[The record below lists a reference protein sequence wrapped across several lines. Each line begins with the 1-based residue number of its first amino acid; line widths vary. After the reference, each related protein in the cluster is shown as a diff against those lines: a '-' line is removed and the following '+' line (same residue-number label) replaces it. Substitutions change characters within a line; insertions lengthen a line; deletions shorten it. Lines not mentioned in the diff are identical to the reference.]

1 MARRSTGVTPSGY
14 DMDRV
19 DPIGAA
25 VHRSDRDGSEF
36 SWGSGVVPRGKE
48 LAGPTEGGRYH
59 TRVPGTKVRD

>member
-1 MARRSTGVTPSGY
+1 MPRKTTGVTPSGY
-14 DMDRV
+14 DYDRV

-36 SWGSGVVPRGKE
+36 SWGKGVVPRGKE
-48 LAGPTEGGRYH
+48 LASGADGGRYH